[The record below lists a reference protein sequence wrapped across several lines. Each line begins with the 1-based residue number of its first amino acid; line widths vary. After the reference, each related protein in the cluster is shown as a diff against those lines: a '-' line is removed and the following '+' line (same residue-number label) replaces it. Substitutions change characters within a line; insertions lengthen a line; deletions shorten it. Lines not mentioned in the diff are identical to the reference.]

1 MFLLRNPLLILKIRI
16 LQIFSCSHIIF
27 NKWLLGFSPNPLFIN
42 MELKRTSQESL
53 LCICFG
59 EGNLNNQC
67 HANQHFRVTGT
78 NIMGNH
84 GKKGII
90 EFGKCWELKYSF
102 NWLRA
107 YYIRIVQ
114 TVVLRIICGGG
125 VGGIQIQEFQNEF
138 SSNKFAWSFV
148 KSASPAGPV
157 QFILKDKCLFIL
169 EKINGVLCI
178 GIFKMRVSA

>member
-1 MFLLRNPLLILKIRI
+1 MFLLRNPLHILKIRI
-16 LQIFSCSHIIF
+16 LQIFSCSYIIF
-27 NKWLLGFSPNPLFIN
+27 NKWVLGFSPNPLFIN

-102 NWLRA
+102 NWLRGLLYQDCSNCGA
-107 YYIRIVQ
+107 EDYQRWWCWRYSNTGISKW
-114 TVVLRIICGGG
+114 VL
-125 VGGIQIQEFQNEF
+125 

-148 KSASPAGPV
+148 KMANQPPD
-157 QFILKDKCLFIL
+157 QFWKDKFIL

-178 GIFKMRVSA
+178 GISRWVWVSA